1 MVKAPEAI
9 TWNAEE
15 YIVRDRNTWWYIGL
29 FVVGL
34 GLGVL
39 AFFLKW
45 WTFLILVILS
55 VITILISTFRPPRKI
70 EYKLD
75 KDGLTEGNNLHKYED
90 YKAFGIL
97 KEDSH
102 FSAIL
107 IPKKRFGLSVKVYFP
122 GDSGEKI
129 VDALGARLPIEE
141 VKLDFLDKIVN
152 ILRI

>member
-1 MVKAPEAI
+1 MANTPKTISWE
-9 TWNAEE
+9 AEE
-15 YIVRDRNTWWYIGL
+15 YIVRNHNVVWYIGL
-29 FVVGL
+29 FVVGI
-34 GLGVL
+34 GLAVL

-45 WTFLILVILS
+45 WTFLVLVILII
-55 VITILISTFRPPRKI
+55 ITILTSNLRPPRKI
-70 EYKLD
+70 KYTLD
-75 KDGLTEGNNLHKYED
+75 KDGLKEGANLHKYED

-122 GDSGEKI
+122 STSGEQI
-129 VDALGARLPIEE
+129 VDALGSRLPMEE

-152 ILRI
+152 FLRI